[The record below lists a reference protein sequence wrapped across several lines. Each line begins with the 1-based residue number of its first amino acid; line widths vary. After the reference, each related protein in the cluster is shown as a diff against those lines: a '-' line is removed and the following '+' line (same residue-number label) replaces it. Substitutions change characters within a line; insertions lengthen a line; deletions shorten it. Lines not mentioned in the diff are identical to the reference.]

1 MTLWEATDTLTVLR
15 CWCGIQHAVP
25 RSLANEQKRK
35 HDEREKDLV
44 IYCPLGHGGVVSGE
58 GRAERLEKQL
68 AAERARHDQTRAE
81 RDQHERSLRAE
92 RGAKTK
98 LKKRLAGGVCPCCQR
113 TFENLG
119 RHMKTKHPEYAKED
133 A

>member
-1 MTLWEATDTLTVLR
+1 M
-15 CWCGIQHAVP
+15 P
-25 RSLANEQKRK
+25 RSLANERQRKR
-35 HDEREKDLV
+35 DEGENDLV
-44 IYCPLGHGGVVSGE
+44 IHCPLGHGYVLGGRE